1 MKILFAMVILAA
13 WVLGIYDGDC
23 TAAVMFSLFGGCALI
38 QGSRKCANKVHIL
51 GRGEAVRKAQ
61 MRCKHR
67 IKPKGRALTRTSSGR

>member
-1 MKILFAMVILAA
+1 MKKIIFFAMVTAA

-38 QGSRKCANKVHIL
+38 QGSRKCANGVHIW

-67 IKPKGRALTRTSSGR
+67 IKPKGRALTRTS